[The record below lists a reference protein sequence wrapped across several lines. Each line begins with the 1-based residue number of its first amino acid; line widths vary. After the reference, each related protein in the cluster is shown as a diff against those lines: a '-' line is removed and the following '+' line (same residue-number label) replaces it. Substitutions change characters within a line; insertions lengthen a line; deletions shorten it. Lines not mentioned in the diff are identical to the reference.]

1 MSSTYGKN
9 IRVTIFGESH
19 AAAIGVTIEGL
30 PAGIA
35 IDTEEL
41 RLSWTAEPRD
51 ATGFPRRAR
60 KETFP
65 NSSAA

>member
-41 RLSWTAEPRD
+41 QALLD
-51 ATGFPRRAR
+51 RRAPGR
-60 KETFP
+60 DRFLP
-65 NSSAA
+65 M